1 MKHLKL
7 FEDFSLIQEGS
18 IDFHESEEIFFPME
32 DYGLKVSDVYTSHFL
47 SMGGKDVIEDHKELS
62 KPVIAGLAV
71 RLSPNKVSFG
81 NKLSISGDFF
91 SDLQSCVS
99 HFESRCDCK
108 LSNIYF
114 RTPNGCWFSSVD
126 ALSNFLDG
134 QDILDIRFLA
144 FIDIA
149 FKFNDSVKTFWTT
162 SEDGNIRNIKNTK
175 SLFSE

>member
-7 FEDFSLIQEGS
+7 FEDYSLIQEGS
-18 IDFHESEEIFFPME
+18 INFYESEEIFFPME

-47 SMGGKDVIEDHKELS
+47 SMGGKDVIEDHNELS
-62 KPVIAGLAV
+62 RPVITGIAV
-71 RLSPNKVSFG
+71 RLRPNGLHIF
-81 NKLSISGDFF
+81 GDFF
-91 SDLQSCVS
+91 NDLQSCIS

-126 ALSNFLDG
+126 ALSSFLPEQEIVDF
-134 QDILDIRFLA
+134 RFLA

-162 SEDGNIRNIKNTK
+162 SEDGNIRNIKNT
-175 SLFSE
+175 LSE